1 MKLKKLNISGFKSI
15 SELELEFNERMN
27 VILGVNGA
35 GKSTIL
41 QAIAI
46 CLSWYIARI
55 KNSKGNGDV
64 IKDNDINQR
73 YGHCNLALEM
83 DNQLE
88 WSLFKAKHY
97 HKNKSNLKSNLISL
111 TRYIDSIDDF
121 PTSLPVIAFY
131 GVNRVVSDIPIR
143 LKSTHQLDI
152 FSTYHEALHAGANFR
167 SFFEWFKEREDIE
180 NENFRIYSELLLED
194 NNTLD
199 LFKTENDRKSFATFE
214 KDPQLEAVRKAI
226 VSILPEYKSIKIQRS
241 PRAIIVE
248 KGNSR
253 FNMEQLSDGEKGF
266 ITLIGDIARR
276 LAIANPESKNPLLGE
291 GIILI
296 DEIELHLH
304 PSWQIEIISQL
315 RSTFPNCQFIITTH
329 SPLVLSSIKDFED
342 EKLIPLK
349 NGNLISHSEAP
360 YGKQVQD
367 LLFSIFDLKTV
378 RNIEVQEKLDLLD
391 KLFSDNKWNSE
402 DFDNTLNWL
411 KKYIGDD
418 PEIAHYELEKL
429 KRLKLGELNHIRI

>member
-73 YGHCNLALEM
+73 YSNCILALEM
-83 DNQLE
+83 NNQLE

-97 HKNKSNLKSNLISL
+97 HKNKSKLKSNLTSL
-111 TRYIDSIDDF
+111 TKFIDSISDT

-143 LKSTHQLDI
+143 LKSTHHLDI
-152 FSTYHEALHAGANFR
+152 FSTYNEALHAGANFR

-194 NNTLD
+194 NNSLN
-199 LFKTENDRKSFATFE
+199 LFQTENDKKPIAIFE

-248 KGNSR
+248 KGNYK

-304 PSWQIEIISQL
+304 PSWQIEIIPQL
-315 RSTFPNCQFIITTH
+315 RSTFPNCQFIVTTH
-329 SPLVLSSIKDFED
+329 SPLVLSSIKDTED

-349 NGNLISHSEAP
+349 NGTLINHSETP
-360 YGKQVQD
+360 YC
-367 LLFSIFDLKTV
+367 
-378 RNIEVQEKLDLLD
+378 R
-391 KLFSDNKWNSE
+391 
-402 DFDNTLNWL
+402 
-411 KKYIGDD
+411 
-418 PEIAHYELEKL
+418 
-429 KRLKLGELNHIRI
+429 

>member
-1 MKLKKLNISGFKSI
+1 MKLKKLNISGFKSF
-15 SELELEFNERMN
+15 SELELDFNERMN
-27 VILGVNGA
+27 VILGINGA

-97 HKNKSNLKSNLISL
+97 HKNKSNLKSNLSSL
-111 TRYIDSIDDF
+111 TKYIDSIDDF
-121 PTSLPVIAFY
+121 PTSLPVIALY

-180 NENFRIYSELLLED
+180 NEKYRIYSELLIED
-194 NNTLD
+194 NNTLN
-199 LFKTENDRKSFATFE
+199 LFQTENDRKPIATFE

-276 LAIANPESKNPLLGE
+276 LAIANPNSENPLHGD

-304 PSWQIEIISQL
+304 PSWQIEIIPQL

-329 SPLVLSSIKDFED
+329 SPLVLSSIKNFED

-349 NGNLISHSEAP
+349 NGQLINQTEAP

-367 LLFSIFDLKTV
+367 LLFSIFDVKTI
-378 RNIEVQEKLDLLD
+378 RNIEVQEKFDLLD
-391 KLFSDNKWNSE
+391 KLFFDNQWNSKQ
-402 DFDNTLNWL
+402 FDNTINWL
-411 KKYIGDD
+411 KDHIDND
-418 PEIAHYELEKL
+418 SEIARYELEKL
-429 KRLKLGELNHIRI
+429 KRLKNAKNS